1 MRLPHLLFVLALA
14 IAATLGWILFGIDP
28 VNDAAG
34 LPHPV
39 HRPMFQGGP
48 GLERMQPLLLPAWLL
63 GSLGVAF
70 FATCFALGARRHDR
84 RTVFLITSAALVY
97 EAVWTTLV
105 VLQWR
110 FATALPE
117 SLYLGF
123 PASTAWL
130 FFVFTPA
137 PLIFLA
143 IYLYC
148 FDSFMPPDSAI
159 EKLRAM
165 REERETREHE

>member
-1 MRLPHLLFVLALA
+1 MRLPHLLFVIALA
-14 IAATLGWILFGIDP
+14 IAATLGWIVLGIDP
-28 VNDAAG
+28 VPDATG

-39 HRPMFQGGP
+39 HRPMFRGGS

-70 FATCFALGARRHDR
+70 FATCFALGARRQER
-84 RTVFLITSAALVY
+84 KTVFLIAIAALVY
-97 EAVWTTLV
+97 ELVWTALV

-110 FATALPE
+110 FASVLPE
-117 SLYLGF
+117 TLYLGF
-123 PASTAWL
+123 PAPTAWL

-148 FDSFMPPDSAI
+148 FDSFMPPDSAL
-159 EKLRAM
+159 ERLRAM
-165 REERETREHE
+165 REEREAREHE